1 MKNIRLIATDLDG
14 TFFTDN
20 KDISVKNMKAASDA
34 FERGILIVPATGRSL
49 YTIPKK
55 VLELNCIRYVI
66 TSNGAGITDLK
77 NGKSIYKNQLDS
89 QTAFKVIDIALS
101 VDIMVEIF
109 TEGRAYI
116 LKKFADNLINYGVNP
131 KFKDWILDTRNTV
144 NNFSE
149 ILSETSTVENIN
161 LIFTDLNKREKIYK
175 YIINNLNVEVTNS
188 LGNNLEIGRKGC
200 SKGTAL
206 ENLTALLNMDMEN
219 TMCFGD
225 NENDRDM
232 IIKAGI
238 GVAMANGEES
248 VKSVADYIT
257 KSNNDDGF
265 AEAVYKFAVK
275 R

>member
-77 NGKSIYKNQLDS
+77 TGKSIYKNQLDS

-109 TEGRAYI
+109 TEGR
-116 LKKFADNLINYGVNP
+116 
-131 KFKDWILDTRNTV
+131 
-144 NNFSE
+144 
-149 ILSETSTVENIN
+149 
-161 LIFTDLNKREKIYK
+161 
-175 YIINNLNVEVTNS
+175 S
-188 LGNNLEIGRKGC
+188 LY
-200 SKGTAL
+200 T
-206 ENLTALLNMDMEN
+206 
-219 TMCFGD
+219 
-225 NENDRDM
+225 
-232 IIKAGI
+232 
-238 GVAMANGEES
+238 
-248 VKSVADYIT
+248 
-257 KSNNDDGF
+257 
-265 AEAVYKFAVK
+265 
-275 R
+275 